1 MRRFIGLA
9 IFLALLVGITTVSG
23 QQAEPPKV
31 PSKEPT
37 KFEYPKLI
45 GGKNLDMWVREMREN
60 LDPSMRELALRT
72 LPMFGPDVRKAA
84 SANFLHALTKD
95 SDYAVRMSALS
106 LVPLIGFEEKEAKA
120 GIKAMIEYTKSPQVQ
135 CRYDAIAAL
144 GDCGGIAREAIP
156 VIVDFGLLDTNS
168 WQIRR
173 ISAQTL
179 GKLAYDPD
187 NGPETKAMSGLIRT
201 LLTEK
206 AIQVRREVVQAVL
219 LLGIPQEKQTWVDLR
234 RALEGVKRDPDK
246 SLGIWA
252 RVCLMRLED
261 KKVTQKDPNMRD
273 LLNYLTH
280 TDPAVRVEAIQGM
293 GAMAGEV
300 TYTLPDLQKVI
311 DKDEDINAAGAA
323 IWVLTAMTSE
333 AQTVVPYL
341 EGVKKSHRTEAIRR
355 TAEEALKAMIEIKK
369 METKDPKKEAVP
381 KKEILPKKD
390 PAKK

>member
-1 MRRFIGLA
+1 MRRFIGLT
-9 IFLALLVGITTVSG
+9 IFLTLLAGITAVSG
-23 QQAEPPKV
+23 QQAEPPKE

-72 LPMFGPDVRKAA
+72 LPLFGPDVRKVA
-84 SANFLHALTKD
+84 SPNFLHALTLDK
-95 SDYAVRMSALS
+95 DYAVRMSALS

-144 GDCGGIAREAIP
+144 GDCGGIARESIP
-156 VIVDFGLLDTNS
+156 VIVDFGLLDTTS

-219 LLGIPQEKQTWVDLR
+219 LLGIPQEKQTWIDLR

-323 IWVLTAMTSE
+323 IWALTAMTSE

-341 EGVKKSHRTEAIRR
+341 EEVKKSHRTEAIRR
-355 TAEEALKAMIEIKK
+355 TAENALKAMIEIKK
-369 METKDPKKEAVP
+369 KEAKDPKKEAVP